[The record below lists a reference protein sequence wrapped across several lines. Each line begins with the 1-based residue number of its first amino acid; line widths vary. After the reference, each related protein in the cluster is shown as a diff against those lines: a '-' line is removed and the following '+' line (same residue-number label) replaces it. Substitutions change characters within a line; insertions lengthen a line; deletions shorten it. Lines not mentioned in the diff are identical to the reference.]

1 MSFEVKSVDVNVEEK
16 SRAQVEETLLKKHEE
31 QFEDTA
37 DKPVDDGIDRVN
49 FSSQETKE
57 IKVEDTPVEET
68 EVKLEE
74 NDVLLYIKNRYDKDI
89 NSVDELFAEK
99 EANKEL
105 PEDVSKYLKYKQDTG
120 RGINDFIKLQEDI
133 DEMEDNAILTSYY
146 ESTEEGLDQ
155 EDIQDIIDDKF
166 LYDEDLDDEKDIRK
180 AKLAKKRELV
190 KAKAF
195 LNEQKDKYKVPLE
208 SSGDGLS
215 KDQQESYSAYKK
227 SVEDSKSVAEQNKKK
242 YEYFLN
248 KTESVFNNDFKGFEF
263 SVGDKNISFKPGDAQ
278 ELKNRQ
284 ADVNNFIGQF
294 MGDDGLISDAEGYHK
309 ALAVAM
315 NPDKFAKHFYEQGV
329 AAAIDN
335 VSRKSKNINMDVRQ
349 QSQSVSKNGITIR
362 PVSRSNDNG
371 KGLKIRSIKK
381 Q

>member
-1 MSFEVKSVDVNVEEK
+1 MSFEVKSVDGNVEEK

-49 FSSQETKE
+49 FSSQETK
-57 IKVEDTPVEET
+57 VEDTPVEET

-99 EANKEL
+99 EVNEEL
-105 PEDVSKYLKYKQDTG
+105 PEDVSKYLKYKQETG

-133 DEMEDNAILTSYY
+133 DKMEDNAILTSYY
-146 ESTEEGLDQ
+146 ESTEEGLDE
-155 EDIQDIIDDKF
+155 EDIRDIIDDKF

-180 AKLAKKRELV
+180 TKLAKKRELV

-195 LNEQKDKYKVPLE
+195 LNEQKDKYKVPHE

-215 KDQQESYSAYKK
+215 KDQQERYSTYKK
-227 SVEDSKSVAEQNKKK
+227 SIEDSKNVVEQNKKK
-242 YEYFLN
+242 YNYFLD

-294 MGDDGLISDAEGYHK
+294 MGDDGLIADAEGYHK

-315 NPDKFAKHFYEQGV
+315 NPDKFAKHFYERGI
-329 AAAIDN
+329 AATIDN

-349 QSQSVSKNGITIR
+349 ESQSVSKNGITIR